1 MTPKALV
8 RIASILIA
16 IHLAGH
22 TLGHLGWDKPEDP
35 KMKEVVTAMKTHKAE
50 FMGAVKSMGD
60 YYNGYSLMIFG
71 LFGMTMLILWFAGDF
86 IHEHS
91 AIAKRILI
99 PIGITYLY
107 FGIVEFIA
115 FFPFAAGTSLL
126 AGILTLLAVLM
137 KPRARN

>member
-1 MTPKALV
+1 MTPKTLL

-35 KMKEVVTAMKTHKAE
+35 KMQEVVTAMKTHEAE

-71 LFGMTMLILWFAGDF
+71 LFGMTMLILWFTGNLIDQQP
-86 IHEHS
+86 
-91 AIAKRILI
+91 AIAKRILV
-99 PIGITYLY
+99 PIGIAYLY
-107 FGIVEFIA
+107 FGIVEFVS
-115 FFPFAAGTSLL
+115 FFPFAAATSLL
-126 AGILTLLAVLM
+126 AGILMLVAVLM
-137 KPRARN
+137 KPKVRQ